1 MLMSDLVI
9 ELSQRAQTL
18 RPEERARLAEL
29 LLDSIH
35 QSADQTVEDAWDE
48 ELQKR
53 IDEVDR
59 GAAKLISAEE
69 VFVRV
74 RRAIQ

>member
-1 MLMSDLVI
+1 MSDLVI
-9 ELSQRAQTL
+9 ELSQKAQTL

-35 QSADQTVEDAWDE
+35 QSTDQTVEDAWDE

-59 GAAKLISAEE
+59 GVATLISAEE
-69 VFVRV
+69 VFAQV
-74 RRAIQ
+74 RRAIR

>member
-1 MLMSDLVI
+1 MSDLVI
-9 ELSQRAQTL
+9 ELSRKAQTL

-35 QSADQTVEDAWDE
+35 QSSDQTVENAWDE

-59 GAAKLISAEE
+59 GVATLISAEV
-69 VFVRV
+69 VFAQV
-74 RRAIQ
+74 RRAIR

>member
-1 MLMSDLVI
+1 MSDLVI
-9 ELSQRAQTL
+9 ELSKKAQML
-18 RPEERARLAEL
+18 RPEERAQLAEL

-35 QSADQTVEDAWDE
+35 QASDRTIEDAWDK
-48 ELQKR
+48 ELQRR

-59 GAAKLISAEE
+59 GVATLVSAEE
-69 VFVRV
+69 AFAQV

>member
-1 MLMSDLVI
+1 MSDLVI
-9 ELSQRAQTL
+9 ELSQKAQTL
-18 RPEERARLAEL
+18 RPEQRARLAEL

-35 QSADQTVEDAWDE
+35 QSADRTVEDAWDE

-59 GAAKLISAEE
+59 GVAQLVSAEE
-69 VFVRV
+69 VFAQV
-74 RRAIQ
+74 RRAIR

>member
-1 MLMSDLVI
+1 MSDLVI
-9 ELSQRAQTL
+9 ELSQKAQTL
-18 RPEERARLAEL
+18 RPEERVRLAEL

-35 QSADQTVEDAWDE
+35 QTTDQTVEDAWDA

-59 GAAKLISAEE
+59 GVATLISAEE
-69 VFVRV
+69 AFVQV
-74 RRAIQ
+74 RRAVR

>member
-1 MLMSDLVI
+1 MSDLVI
-9 ELSQRAQTL
+9 ELSQKAQTL

-35 QSADQTVEDAWDE
+35 QSTDQTVEDAWDE

-59 GAAKLISAEE
+59 GVARLISAEE
-69 VFVRV
+69 VFAQV
-74 RRAIQ
+74 RRAIR

>member
-1 MLMSDLVI
+1 MSDLVI
-9 ELSQRAQTL
+9 ELSQKAQTL

-35 QSADQTVEDAWDE
+35 QSADRTVEDAWDA

-53 IDEVDR
+53 IDEVER
-59 GAAKLISAEE
+59 GVATLIPAEE
-69 VFVRV
+69 AFARV
-74 RRAIQ
+74 RRAIR

>member
-1 MLMSDLVI
+1 MSDLVI
-9 ELSQRAQTL
+9 ELSQKAQTL

-35 QSADQTVEDAWDE
+35 QSTDQTVEDAWDE
-48 ELQKR
+48 ELRKR

-59 GAAKLISAEE
+59 GVATLISAEE
-69 VFVRV
+69 VFAQV
-74 RRAIQ
+74 RRAIR

>member
-1 MLMSDLVI
+1 MSDLVI
-9 ELSQRAQTL
+9 ELSQKAQTL

-35 QSADQTVEDAWDE
+35 QTTDQTVEDAWDA
-48 ELQKR
+48 ELQNR

-59 GAAKLISAEE
+59 GVATLISAEE
-69 VFVRV
+69 VFAQV
-74 RRAIQ
+74 RRAIR

>member
-1 MLMSDLVI
+1 MSDLVI
-9 ELSQRAQTL
+9 EPSQKAQTL

-35 QSADQTVEDAWDE
+35 QTTDQTVEDAWDA

-59 GAAKLISAEE
+59 GVATLISAEE
-69 VFVRV
+69 AFVQV
-74 RRAIQ
+74 RRAVR

>member
-1 MLMSDLVI
+1 MSDLVI
-9 ELSQRAQTL
+9 ELSQKAQTL

-35 QSADQTVEDAWDE
+35 QTTDQTVEDAWDA

-59 GAAKLISAEE
+59 GVATLISAEE
-69 VFVRV
+69 AFVQV
-74 RRAIQ
+74 RRAVR

>member
-1 MLMSDLVI
+1 MSDLVI
-9 ELSQRAQTL
+9 ELSQKAQTL

-35 QSADQTVEDAWDE
+35 QSADRTVEDAWDA

-59 GAAKLISAEE
+59 GVATLIPAEE
-69 VFVRV
+69 AFARV
-74 RRAIQ
+74 RRAIR

>member
-1 MLMSDLVI
+1 MSDLVI
-9 ELSQRAQTL
+9 ELSQKAQTL

-35 QSADQTVEDAWDE
+35 QSADRTVEDAWDA

-53 IDEVDR
+53 IDEVER
-59 GAAKLISAEE
+59 GVATLIPAEE
-69 VFVRV
+69 AFARV
-74 RRAIQ
+74 RCAIR

>member
-1 MLMSDLVI
+1 MSDLVI
-9 ELSQRAQTL
+9 ELSQKAQIL

-35 QSADQTVEDAWDE
+35 QTTDQTVEDAWDA

-59 GAAKLISAEE
+59 GVATLISAEE
-69 VFVRV
+69 AFAQV
-74 RRAIQ
+74 RRTIL